1 MKFLE
6 CYNKWMKT
14 GRMPKDG
21 LCNSLPDQLIESEAW
36 KMCKRTKYDTIVE
49 CEVYWAYEFDTND
62 PQYNYDKYNYDDRY
76 YAFTPLRQT
85 LILLAA
91 AINGEL
97 D

>member
-1 MKFLE
+1 MKFLD

-21 LCNSLPDQLIESEAW
+21 LCNSLPDQLIESKAW
-36 KMCKRTKYDTIVE
+36 KMCKRTKYDTTVKE
-49 CEVYWAYEFDTND
+49 AYWAYEFDTND
-62 PQYNYDKYNYDDRY
+62 PQYNDDDHH